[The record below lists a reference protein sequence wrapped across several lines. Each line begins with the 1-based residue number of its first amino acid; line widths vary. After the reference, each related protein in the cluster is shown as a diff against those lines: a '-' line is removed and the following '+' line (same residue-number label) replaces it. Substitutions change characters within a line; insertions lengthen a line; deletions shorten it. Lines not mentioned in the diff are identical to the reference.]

1 MIRVFRSCELLI
13 KRTLNHEVHAVWVL
27 VKLKNLK
34 ETRKERVDPLE
45 ERLSANIEKTDLQNV
60 VNGFSSH
67 FWTKRLL
74 V

>member
-1 MIRVFRSCELLI
+1 M
-13 KRTLNHEVHAVWVL
+13 HAVWVL

-34 ETRKERVDPLE
+34 ETRKELVDPLE
-45 ERLSANIEKTDLQNV
+45 ERRSANIEKTDLQNV